1 MLASGCVV
9 IAAYIDVID
18 FTVLLLPLLLLLFL
32 FAVVVAAFLLWFAC
46 YCCLSLK
53 MMLSA
58 RLVSFGFMV
67 LPALLRSIHLL
78 TALHV
83 RLRILRYLV
92 G

>member
-1 MLASGCVV
+1 MYGIAFKILEIFKIFLIMGFDWLLASGCVV

-53 MMLSA
+53 MTIYYDDSRMC
-58 RLVSFGFMV
+58 
-67 LPALLRSIHLL
+67 
-78 TALHV
+78 
-83 RLRILRYLV
+83 
-92 G
+92 